1 MTDDPEELQSF
12 GKRHFGALLVGG
24 FALLLAVNVEPEGD

>member
-1 MTDDPEELQSF
+1 MTDDPKELQSF